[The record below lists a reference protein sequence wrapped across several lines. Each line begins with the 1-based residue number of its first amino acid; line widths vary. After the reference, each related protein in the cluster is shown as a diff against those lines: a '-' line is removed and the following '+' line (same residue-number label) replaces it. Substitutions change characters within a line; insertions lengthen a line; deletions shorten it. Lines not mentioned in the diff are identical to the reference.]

1 MGALVEDSTI
11 GLERGVARSRCTA
24 GEMATGGAGDAK
36 ERLTG
41 DAGGGAGFGGAT
53 TSMGAHGGSA
63 RDGSALALATT
74 PGVSPAGVSVGGV
87 GGSAGGVLAVIP
99 AAAAAVV
106 LALAD
111 TATSLSVDAAI
122 SKMTGAAEIF
132 GVAAS
137 VGFAE
142 SSCGGGGGHTASAAP
157 AAVCFAAFATIDNGR
172 DAAAAMDVEGVAGAG
187 PSDDADFTGTLYG
200 GCAAAATTVFVG
212 ALALGPRP
220 PAAGADRAVD
230 AFDTIFGEKADGA
243 RGCASDGSA
252 SPAVARGRDDG
263 ARLSAALAADVAAD
277 CAGTAMGGTMSLRAA
292 ESAAP

>member
-1 MGALVEDSTI
+1 M

-24 GEMATGGAGDAK
+24 GEMATGGAGDANDK
-36 ERLTG
+36 LTG

-53 TSMGAHGGSA
+53 TSTGARGSSA
-63 RDGSALALATT
+63 RDGSALALATR
-74 PGVSPAGVSVGGV
+74 PGATPAGVSVEGV
-87 GGSAGGVLAVIP
+87 GGSAGGVLAVTP

-111 TATSLSVDAAI
+111 AAASLSVDAVAVI
-122 SKMTGAAEIF
+122 SEITGAAEIF

-142 SSCGGGGGHTASAAP
+142 SSCGGGGGHAVSAAP
-157 AAVCFAAFATIDNGR
+157 AAVCFAVFATVDDGR
-172 DAAAAMDVEGVAGAG
+172 DAATETDVEGVAGAG

-200 GCAAAATTVFVG
+200 GVAAAATTVFVG
-212 ALALGPRP
+212 ALALGPRS

-230 AFDTIFGEKADGA
+230 AFDTIFGEKADDA

-263 ARLSAALAADVAAD
+263 ARLSALAAAAAAD
-277 CAGTAMGGTMSLRAA
+277 CAGTAMGGTTSLRAA
-292 ESAAP
+292 ASATP